1 MKIAFVHYHLKT
13 GGVTSVLKSQIAA
26 LQDTCQL
33 LVLTGDRSSARLP
46 CPVVE
51 IFGLGYDRPG
61 IVQPPP
67 GKVAEQ
73 ILKALAAQWPDG
85 CDVMHIHNPILGK
98 NRQFPAIIKR
108 LHQTGIN
115 LFLQIHDFAEDGRPE
130 TYLDDDYPENCHY
143 GVINS
148 RDADILL
155 SCGLQR
161 TGLHLIPNPV
171 AWFHLSAH
179 RRPDPLVLYPVRAI
193 RRKNVGEAILLSM
206 FFSPDQRL
214 AITQTPNSPPDL
226 ASYRDWVAWTQ
237 SLRLPIEFAAG
248 QTRTFSSLV
257 EAAESMITTSI
268 SEGFGLAFL
277 EPWTAGK
284 PLWGR
289 CLREICT
296 DFNGRGVRLDWLYER
311 IDIPLTWIQK
321 DAFSRVW
328 HAAVLSNAKHY
339 DLSISEE
346 AVTDAYLRMT
356 RNASVDFGMLDEP
369 FQRQV
374 LNRLVI
380 DRRAKADL
388 LHQNPWV
395 SNPCRAKKVSRMVE
409 NNRQA
414 ILARYGMHRYQDRL
428 LAIYHL
434 VVDHPVSQ
442 RIDKQCLCE
451 AFFNL
456 DRFSLLQWRRYD
468 R

>member
-1 MKIAFVHYHLKT
+1 
-13 GGVTSVLKSQIAA
+13 
-26 LQDTCQL
+26 
-33 LVLTGDRSSARLP
+33 
-46 CPVVE
+46 
-51 IFGLGYDRPG
+51 
-61 IVQPPP
+61 
-67 GKVAEQ
+67 
-73 ILKALAAQWPDG
+73 
-85 CDVMHIHNPILGK
+85 
-98 NRQFPAIIKR
+98 
-108 LHQTGIN
+108 
-115 LFLQIHDFAEDGRPE
+115 
-130 TYLDDDYPENCHY
+130 
-143 GVINS
+143 
-148 RDADILL
+148 
-155 SCGLQR
+155 
-161 TGLHLIPNPV
+161 
-171 AWFHLSAH
+171 
-179 RRPDPLVLYPVRAI
+179 
-193 RRKNVGEAILLSM
+193 
-206 FFSPDQRL
+206 
-214 AITQTPNSPPDL
+214 
-226 ASYRDWVAWTQ
+226 
-237 SLRLPIEFAAG
+237 
-248 QTRTFSSLV
+248 
-257 EAAESMITTSI
+257 
-268 SEGFGLAFL
+268 
-277 EPWTAGK
+277 
-284 PLWGR
+284 
-289 CLREICT
+289 
-296 DFNGRGVRLDWLYER
+296 LDWLYER

-388 LHQNPWV
+388 LRQNPWV